1 MIDAILQCG
10 CPNCFPQWEE
20 MQELCLLHL
29 QAALSKLLHTP
40 STQHTE
46 HLLHVPGSDSL
57 FPTLEEASEL
67 LNLALY
73 RRSLVQ
79 LGAEVLG
86 RGGVGGL
93 DE

>member
-1 MIDAILQCG
+1 MPFSNVDAQTVLATMG
-10 CPNCFPQWEE
+10 RDAGAAS
-20 MQELCLLHL
+20 LCT
-29 QAALSKLLHTP
+29 SREHTASSWP
-40 STQHTE
+40 STQHTG
-46 HLLHVPGSDSL
+46 HLLHVPGSDRL

-79 LGAEVLG
+79 PGAEVLG
-86 RGGVGGL
+86 RDGVGGL

>member
-1 MIDAILQCG
+1 MPFSNVGAQTASHSGKRCRSCLFCTSRQHS
-10 CPNCFPQWEE
+10 PNSW
-20 MQELCLLHL
+20 
-29 QAALSKLLHTP
+29 P
-40 STQHTE
+40 STQNTE
-46 HLLHVPGSDSL
+46 HLLHVPGSDRL

-73 RRSLVQ
+73 RTSLVQ
-79 LGAEVLG
+79 PEAEVLG